1 MKNKK
6 WLVLFLLVAVVLN
19 VILITRP
26 AFGVY
31 TGEVKSTK
39 NSGGSYS
46 SKRKYTFYSGR
57 DVSLSAKYEY
67 YIGNYMKIGD
77 KMVFVLFNVV
87 SEGYGSEHV
96 EVSTTTLK
104 RNSVFKMSELP
115 NEYFEAEYY
124 SWTAIVTQIILG
136 IVYLILLG
144 CIFDFR
150 GKRSY
155 LDQ

>member
-6 WLVLFLLVAVVLN
+6 WLVLFLLVAIVLN
-19 VILITRP
+19 VLLITRP

-57 DVSLSAKYEY
+57 DVSLSAKYKY
-67 YIGNYMKIGD
+67 YTGNYMKIGD

-87 SEGYGSEHV
+87 SDGYVSEHV

-115 NEYFEAEYY
+115 NEYFEGEYY
-124 SWTAIVTQIILG
+124 SWTAIVVQIILG

-155 LDQ
+155 FD